1 MRGSPIVRP
10 FCPGLSSAA
19 KRSPPANP
27 SGERLRDET
36 GAATVLAAVAVV
48 IVALVSLA
56 GIWLGSAVIARHR
69 AQSAADLAAL
79 AAAARMPS
87 GPATACGQAVA
98 LARAMAATVL
108 GCTAERLDVTVV
120 VAVPVGGVFGRDA
133 RAAARA
139 GPMTS
144 D

>member
-1 MRGSPIVRP
+1 M
-10 FCPGLSSAA
+10 
-19 KRSPPANP
+19 
-27 SGERLRDET
+27 
-36 GAATVLAAVAVV
+36 AAVAVV
-48 IVALVSLA
+48 ILALVSLA

-87 GPATACGQAVA
+87 GPVTACGQAVA

-108 GCTAERLDVTVV
+108 GCTAEQLDVTVV
-120 VAVPVGGVFGRDA
+120 VAVPVGGLFGRDA
-133 RAAARA
+133 LASARA
-139 GPMTS
+139 GPTTS